1 MNSYE
6 PPAMSDHE
14 PQDSTIGDIVR
25 KSYKLSGEQVERIVE
40 HQNKNSLRFG
50 ESAVALGILKKE
62 DVLWALSQQFH
73 YPYSNEAEKTLN
85 PELVLAT
92 NPFSPAAEIFRG
104 LRSKLLS
111 TVFASAGPR
120 PALAIVSPQTGD
132 GKTFFAANLAVAFS
146 QLGGRTLLVDADM
159 RTPRQ
164 HKLFGLDAPAT
175 GLSGVLSGRAET
187 NVICPL
193 AELPNLYLMPVG
205 IQPPNPQELVQ
216 RPAFGMLIRDLC
228 QKFDQVIIDTPS
240 ASFGA
245 DARVIAAA
253 AGSAMLVTRKNST
266 NAVDAKRFL
275 DDLRT
280 LNVNV
285 TGAVVN
291 AV

>member
-1 MNSYE
+1 MNPRE
-6 PPAMSDHE
+6 NAAMSEQD

-25 KSYKLSGEQVERIVE
+25 KTYKLSGEQVERIVE

-73 YPYSNEAEKTLN
+73 YPYSNESENTLN

-92 NPFSPAAEIFRG
+92 NPFSPEAELFRG

-111 TVFASAGPR
+111 TVFAPVGPR
-120 PALAIVSPQTGD
+120 RAMAVVSPQTGD

-146 QLGGRTLLVDADM
+146 QLGGRTLLIDADM

-164 HKLFGLDAPAT
+164 HKLFGLEAPDT
-175 GLSGVLSGRAET
+175 GLSGVLSGRAES
-187 NVICPL
+187 NVIRPL

-205 IQPPNPQELVQ
+205 VQPPNPQELVQ
-216 RPAFGMLIRDLC
+216 RPAFGMLIRELC
-228 QKFDQVIIDTPS
+228 QKFDQVIVDTPS

-253 AGSAMLVTRKNST
+253 TGSAMLVTRKNST

-275 DDLRT
+275 DDLRA
-280 LNVNV
+280 LNVQV
-285 TGAVVN
+285 VGAVVN